1 MRTVEVSRF
10 VSLQPAV
17 VKRALTPANVVEYE
31 GTFEPVD
38 VRAQDDGSTVVTATA
53 RGLQAKF
60 VFEPRPDGIRYVQEA
75 EKGPFDEMETE
86 WTHHV
91 EDEGTRVVATS
102 RVSLGLPLESV
113 TDRVAAWKRKGELD
127 RAIDSLV
134 ADVA

>member
-10 VSLQPAV
+10 ISLQPAV
-17 VKRALTPANVVEYE
+17 VERALTPANVVEFE

-38 VRAQDDGSTVVTATA
+38 VREQDDGSTVVTATA
-53 RGLQAKF
+53 RGLQAEF
-60 VFEPRPDGIRYVQEA
+60 VFEPLPDGVRYVQDA

-86 WTHHV
+86 WTHHA

-127 RAIDSLV
+127 RAIDALV
-134 ADVA
+134 ADVS